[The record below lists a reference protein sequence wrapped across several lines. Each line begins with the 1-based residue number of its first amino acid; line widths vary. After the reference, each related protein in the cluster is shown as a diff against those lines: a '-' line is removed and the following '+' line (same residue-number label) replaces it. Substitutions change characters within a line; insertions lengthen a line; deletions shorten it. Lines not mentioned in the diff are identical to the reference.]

1 MGPAGVIHRTTQD
14 FPTASAGNIRAI
26 RILAIL
32 DDTRISGK
40 VKPVL
45 TFARYAREDK
55 SALRPL
61 EISMLTFSRTEREPE
76 LVGLLRDED
85 FVIDLVRERHRFDFG
100 VFPQLRAI
108 IDRRQPDVLW
118 THGSKTHFLVRAA
131 GLHRRKAWV
140 AFHHGYTTT
149 SLAWRLYGELDRW
162 SLHGA
167 DCVMTACAAFAADLN
182 ARIGISS
189 ERLKVYRSPIARSAS
204 MADRENSAAY
214 RRELGLPPHAR
225 VVLTVGR
232 LSREKGHADL
242 LRAMVH
248 VRRMCD
254 FQTVLLVAGDGPER
268 ARLEEL
274 CTRLGIADSVRILGY
289 QQNVTACYE
298 IADVFALPSYSE
310 GSPNVLLEAM
320 DAGLPIVATAV
331 GGVGEMIRNGEH
343 GLLVPAGDV
352 EGIARSVV
360 ALLND
365 AELRLALTNA
375 ARDSLAAYS
384 PEEYYVNMRS
394 LFEEVVSS

>member
-1 MGPAGVIHRTTQD
+1 
-14 FPTASAGNIRAI
+14 
-26 RILAIL
+26 
-32 DDTRISGK
+32 
-40 VKPVL
+40 
-45 TFARYAREDK
+45 
-55 SALRPL
+55 
-61 EISMLTFSRTEREPE
+61 
-76 LVGLLRDED
+76 
-85 FVIDLVRERHRFDFG
+85 
-100 VFPQLRAI
+100 
-108 IDRRQPDVLW
+108 
-118 THGSKTHFLVRAA
+118 
-131 GLHRRKAWV
+131 
-140 AFHHGYTTT
+140 
-149 SLAWRLYGELDRW
+149 
-162 SLHGA
+162 
-167 DCVMTACAAFAADLN
+167 
-182 ARIGISS
+182 
-189 ERLKVYRSPIARSAS
+189 
-204 MADRENSAAY
+204 
-214 RRELGLPPHAR
+214 
-225 VVLTVGR
+225 
-232 LSREKGHADL
+232 
-242 LRAMVH
+242 
-248 VRRMCD
+248 MCD

-394 LFEEVVSS
+394 LFEEVVPS